1 MPDPKEFAVVEYSDA
16 SVLRLAHAY
25 GFAYNL
31 RTEGTDTAMET
42 LTYGDTSAPFGEVM
56 SR

>member
-1 MPDPKEFAVVEYSDA
+1 MPNPKGFAVVEYSDA
-16 SVLRLAHAY
+16 SDLRLAHAH

-31 RTEGTDTAMET
+31 RTEGKDTAMET
-42 LTYGDTSAPFGEVM
+42 LTYSDTSAPFGEVM